1 MARKPQISGKKQIRP
16 RKKNV
21 SIGKIAEKVINAVK
35 NTLSGG
41 KTKKKVPFGGKGG
54 RKKKPTEK
62 ELKLRETEQR
72 IKDIENGL
80 DEELAQDSG
89 ESTNG
94 ISSVFGSFFYTDEKF
109 INQFEDKEILAFI
122 NVKYP
127 MLDPR
132 KYDESKLRKQILYML
147 NDSKFI
153 CGLLDKYSMD
163 IFDFFKF
170 LYRLDSS
177 VFSGMFI

>member
-1 MARKPQISGKKQIRP
+1 MARQSQTSGRRQARP

-21 SIGKIAEKVINAVK
+21 SIGKIAEKVIGAVK
-35 NTLSGG
+35 NTLSGE
-41 KTKKKVPFGGKGG
+41 KSKKKAPFGGKGG
-54 RKKKPTEK
+54 RRKKPTEE

-72 IKDIENGL
+72 IKDIENGI
-80 DEELAQDSG
+80 DEESTQDFGDSAN
-89 ESTNG
+89 SM
-94 ISSVFGSFFYTDEKF
+94 SSVFGSFFYTDEKF

-147 NDSKFI
+147 NDSKFV
-153 CGLLDKYSMD
+153 CDLLETYSMD
-163 IFDFFKF
+163 IFDLFKF

>member
-1 MARKPQISGKKQIRP
+1 MARQSQTSGRRQARP
-16 RKKNV
+16 RRKNV
-21 SIGKIAEKVINAVK
+21 SIGGMVGKVIGTVK
-35 NTLSGG
+35 KTLSGN
-41 KTKKKVPFGGKGG
+41 KDKKRVPFGGRGG
-54 RKKKPTEK
+54 RRRKPTDK
-62 ELKLRETEQR
+62 ELKRQEMEQR
-72 IKDIENGL
+72 IKDIENEIEKESGQGF
-80 DEELAQDSG
+80 DESVSG
-89 ESTNG
+89 A
-94 ISSVFGSFFYTDEKF
+94 SSVFGNFFYTNDKF
-109 INQFEDKEILAFI
+109 INQFEDREILAFI

-153 CGLLDKYSMD
+153 CDLLQKYSMD